1 MLCLVGTTCG
11 TLMGLTPQS
20 KPLGDMHERD
30 EGMGDTEVWDMGTQ
44 RYGGWGHRGMGDGDT
59 ELWGWGYRGMGTWRI
74 RNGDL
79 GHVGMGTWCGEDTLK
94 RLYFCTARILHSCH

>member
-59 ELWGWGYRGMGTWRI
+59 EVWGMGTQRYGGW
-74 RNGDL
+74 
-79 GHVGMGTWCGEDTLK
+79 GHRVMGMGIQRYGNMENKEWGPRTCEDGDMVW
-94 RLYFCTARILHSCH
+94 